1 MPFSTFNMLTHRH
14 FTVIDSTNTAL
25 IQAIQ
30 TATHRHDLPVL
41 YTADSQTQGRGQ
53 HGRTWQNSA
62 GNVFLS
68 LYVPI
73 GGDRTY
79 SLAQLS
85 GLLSLAVGLSLLKLP
100 LIQAINQQRQKDA
113 LAPISLKWANDLGVY
128 DALSGKFGKLGGIL
142 IEPVFMQSPTP
153 VGAVIGVGLNVASTP
168 MIDDE
173 FYAAVCLAD
182 LTDEPLLNTD
192 ALYQPICQSLGQAI
206 ALTNRLNDP
215 ATCQA
220 FIAEYNHHH
229 GLQGKN
235 LAVFVQNDLHSPTH
249 LGKCVGIDTQ
259 GGLLLQNKD
268 TISTIY
274 AGTVKLRKDT

>member
-1 MPFSTFNMLTHRH
+1 MPFSTFDTLTHRH
-14 FTVIDSTNTAL
+14 FTAIDSTNTAL
-25 IQAIQ
+25 IQAIK
-30 TATHRHDLPVL
+30 TGTHPTTNPVL
-41 YTADSQTQGRGQ
+41 YTATTQSSGRGQ
-53 HGRTWQNSA
+53 HGRTWQNGD

-73 GGDRTY
+73 GGNTLH
-79 SLAQLS
+79 SLNQLS
-85 GLLSLAVGLSLLKLP
+85 GLLSLAVGLCLLKMP
-100 LIQAINQQRQKDA
+100 IVQAINRQRQHDA

-128 DALSGKFGKLGGIL
+128 DTLSGKFGKLGGIL

-168 MIDDE
+168 TIDDTS
-173 FYAAVCLAD
+173 YTAVCLSKLSAKPVP
-182 LTDEPLLNTD
+182 TAD
-192 ALYQPICQSLGQAI
+192 ALYHPICHALGQAV
-206 ALTNRLNDP
+206 ALTNRLSDP

-220 FIAEYNHHH
+220 FIAKYNRHH

-235 LAVFVQNDLHSPTH
+235 LAVFAQNDLHTPTH

-268 TISTIY
+268 TISAIY
-274 AGTVKLRKDT
+274 AGTVKLKENP